1 MITIDKALLRQLL
14 MIDRPW
20 EVREYHLDLRK
31 RRLDV
36 WVGEEVERGWFGRER
51 KSARPATENHWQHV
65 PFGPVKVHLHVMVPN
80 GMDTR
85 AMAWVGEPG
94 MPFTRSL
101 ANRVFTLFNEGVPL
115 PVVCRLL
122 ELTLQDVW
130 RYRYALDNGRAKV
143 NEGEVQGAGSVADTV
158 TNIVNISQIANTT
171 QAANTA
177 MQTFTAVE
185 AQAERAAGSG
195 ARTGEWVPDVT
206 DPVWQRLLEGNM
218 PLDIKVLS
226 LKLMLTRSRSQMELI
241 TDDEVRLLKMRELHR
256 YFVKNQRVLGHELS
270 QIRAAA

>member
-36 WVGEEVERGWFGRER
+36 WLGEEVERGWFGRER
-51 KSARPATENHWQHV
+51 KPARAATEHHWQHV
-65 PFGPVKVHLHVMVPN
+65 PFGPIKVHLHVGVPN
-80 GMDTR
+80 AMDTR
-85 AMAWVGEPG
+85 GLFWMGEAG
-94 MPFTRSL
+94 MPFSRAL

-122 ELTLQDVW
+122 ELPLQDVW

-143 NEGEVQGAGSVADTV
+143 TDGEVSSHASAGMVAGAV
-158 TNIVNISQIANTT
+158 Q
-171 QAANTA
+171 QAA
-177 MQTFTAVE
+177 QAV
-185 AQAERAAGSG
+185 AASPDAPYPSQAAGPASTPS
-195 ARTGEWVPDVT
+195 AADWVPDVT
-206 DPVWQRLLEGNM
+206 DPVWQRLLEGEM

-241 TDDEVRLLKMRELHR
+241 TDEEVRLLKMRELHR